1 MKSGRGCSE
10 TGGVSTLDLSMGKT
24 DAVQDDLAT
33 CIFIKSLRH
42 HHSSPVCHDTSRH
55 SNMCECHRRYRN
67 SSSASSSSSTSTPN
81 LASSKST
88 TNGFNNNH
96 NKQAL
101 KEKLMASDKNAKNF
115 SLSSNRYK
123 NYKGSPKWKMD
134 GRSLIGIPV
143 CPSVVADQSYLLL
156 SRWCI
161 YLCDLYQTYYVNHR
175 QVANDRVFFTPASS
189 HIFPSLTISSTHP
202 PYLTSCCPP
211 HLPVSHHSYIRQSL
225 HLFSPPPYTPLPP
238 SPHAVTRA
246 PLQRVDLAPPPP
258 LRTLPTTATSL
269 AHHHL
274 TGILPALR
282 VVCGAPQALVW

>member
-1 MKSGRGCSE
+1 
-10 TGGVSTLDLSMGKT
+10 MGKT

-134 GRSLIGIPV
+134 GRRKSTSTE
-143 CPSVVADQSYLLL
+143 SV
-156 SRWCI
+156 
-161 YLCDLYQTYYVNHR
+161 
-175 QVANDRVFFTPASS
+175 ASS
-189 HIFPSLTISSTHP
+189 RSEKSDKEKETEQE
-202 PYLTSCCPP
+202 YDQ
-211 HLPVSHHSYIRQSL
+211 V
-225 HLFSPPPYTPLPP
+225 
-238 SPHAVTRA
+238 
-246 PLQRVDLAPPPP
+246 
-258 LRTLPTTATSL
+258 
-269 AHHHL
+269 
-274 TGILPALR
+274 
-282 VVCGAPQALVW
+282 